1 MVKKV
6 MVSGFFDLLHSGH
19 IAFFQ
24 EAASYGNVY
33 AAIGSDTTY
42 YGLKGRLPV
51 NTAEER
57 LFMVKSVSY
66 VKDAFISRG
75 TGILDYEAEMHN
87 LQPDIFVVND
97 DGNFPAK
104 RQLAAELGVEYVVL
118 KRDPHADLPRRSS
131 SGMRSVEL
139 MPYRI
144 DLAGGWLDQP
154 FVSKYYPGSVITVSI
169 EPTVDFNERSG
180 MATSTRVKALDMWG
194 ARLPA
199 GDPEKLAYI
208 LFCYDN
214 PPGTKVI
221 SGSQDAIG
229 LVMPG
234 LNKSY
239 YEGKYWP
246 SRIDKIRDGA
256 TMHFIENALYLVP
269 LGPRGPEYSVLDNTN
284 ITVENAK
291 ALANATEN
299 CWDAILA
306 HDIVG
311 FGHYMRK
318 GFEGQVAMF
327 PNMYTETIGAL
338 IDQYRNQALG
348 WKLSG
353 AGGGGYLILVSEK
366 PIEDGFQ
373 IIVRNAPG

>member
-1 MVKKV
+1 MAKKV
-6 MVSGFFDLLHSGH
+6 LVSGFYDLLHSGH
-19 IAFFQ
+19 IAFFR
-24 EAASYGNVY
+24 EAASYGDVY
-33 AAIGSDTTY
+33 VAIGSDKTY

-66 VKDAFISRG
+66 VKDAFVSQG
-75 TGILDYEAEMHN
+75 MGILDYEAEQRRMR
-87 LQPDIFVVND
+87 PDIFIVND

-104 RQLAAELGVEYVVL
+104 RQLCAELGIEYIVL
-118 KRDPHADLPRRSS
+118 KRDPHANLPRRSS
-131 SGMRSVEL
+131 TDMRSVEL

-154 FVSKYYPGSVITVSI
+154 YVSKYHPGAVITLSI

-180 MATSTRVKALDMWG
+180 MATSTRVKALDLWG
-194 ARLPA
+194 SRLPA

-214 PPGTKVI
+214 PPGTKTI

-229 LVMPG
+229 LVIPG
-234 LNKSY
+234 LNKSH
-239 YEGKYWP
+239 YEGEYWP
-246 SRIDKIRDGA
+246 SRIDKVRDGP
-256 TMHFIENALYLVP
+256 TMHFIENALYLIP

-284 ITVENAK
+284 ITTKNAK
-291 ALANATEN
+291 ALADATEQ
-299 CWDAILA
+299 CWNAMLA
-306 HDIVG
+306 HDIEA
-311 FGHYMRK
+311 FGHYMRA

-327 PNMYTETIGAL
+327 PNMYNETIGVL
-338 IDQYRNQALG
+338 IEKYHNQALG
-348 WKLSG
+348 WKISG
-353 AGGGGYLILVSEK
+353 AGGGGYLILVSEE
-366 PIEDGFQ
+366 PIEEGFQ